1 MFKRHLKDRLWGS
14 HFSSIEWLLF
24 LCMYGVHGCI
34 IPRHD
39 SFAWPSMLSVVS
51 RGWATARSSR
61 TRKWHD
67 SSSCRTLSTNRSDS
81 RFAWLLLSFI
91 TAYLKPYQ
99 FALTTFLSLFGS
111 LLNHTFI
118 LVVKKTNCISETFRT
133 NSSVNRID
141 LAWVG
146 FLNATLSQLALS
158 CPIISWLTI
167 ALAKMFHSITFF
179 PITLD
184 QQVFIVLDL
193 VNISISSFLIWRQ

>member
-1 MFKRHLKDRLWGS
+1 MSSESAKGGKYLIHVMLKRHLKDRLWGS

-24 LCMYGVHGCI
+24 LRMYGVHGCI
-34 IPRHD
+34 IPRHE

-118 LVVKKTNCISETFRT
+118 LVVKK
-133 NSSVNRID
+133 
-141 LAWVG
+141 
-146 FLNATLSQLALS
+146 
-158 CPIISWLTI
+158 PI
-167 ALAKMFHSITFF
+167 ALVKH
-179 PITLD
+179 LGL
-184 QQVFIVLDL
+184 IVL
-193 VNISISSFLIWRQ
+193 WTE